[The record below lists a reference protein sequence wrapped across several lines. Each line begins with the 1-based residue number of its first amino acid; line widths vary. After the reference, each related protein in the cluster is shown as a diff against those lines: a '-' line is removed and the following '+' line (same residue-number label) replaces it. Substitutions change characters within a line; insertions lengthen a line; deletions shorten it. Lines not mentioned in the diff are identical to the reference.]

1 MSIRIRT
8 AFIAILVAMASLAG
22 CGEAGAAITRL
33 AVGEPG
39 PDAYALVSGT
49 DDPKVIPRQ
58 EAGGA
63 RTGDQPG
70 LYGGT
75 RKVASCDKDKLVK
88 FLGDNPDKAKAWAD
102 VHHITPAGIPAFIE
116 HLTPVVLRVD
126 TAVTNH
132 GYRSGEATSLQ
143 AVLQA
148 GVGVLVD
155 AHGVPVVKCNC
166 GNPLTAP
173 SKKTHPENGRYTG
186 TKWPQFAKKKVTVIE
201 APAQEVKTLM
211 LVDPVLGMI
220 FPRPVGTE
228 GESDGALAPMPP
240 EAMPVSATPTA
251 GPTDVSQSPP
261 GEGPSTESA
270 TPGDPTGPAQEP
282 SETPP
287 ASAQPTEGDSP
298 AVTVEPQ
305 ASAPEPQSEDPPPSQ
320 ENQESNK
327 VQDEPKSD
335 PAAEP
340 ADPSP
345 S

>member
-8 AFIAILVAMASLAG
+8 ALIAIMVATGSLAG

-39 PDAYALVSGT
+39 ADAYTLVSGV
-49 DDPKVIPRQ
+49 DDPKVAPR
-58 EAGGA
+58 ADSGGE
-63 RTGDQPG
+63 RPGDQPG

-88 FLGDNPDKAKAWAD
+88 FLGDHPDKAKAWAD

-126 TAVTNH
+126 TVVTNH
-132 GYRSGEATSLQ
+132 GYRSGVATSLQ

-173 SKKTHPENGRYTG
+173 QKKLNTVNGHYTG
-186 TKWPQFAKKKVTVIE
+186 TKWPQFAKKRVTVIE
-201 APAQEVKTLM
+201 APAQEVKKLM
-211 LVDPVLGMI
+211 LVDPDLGMI
-220 FPRPVGTE
+220 FSRPIGTE
-228 GESDGALAPMPP
+228 GESDGAPAPLPP
-240 EAMPVSATPTA
+240 EAMPVDSATPTTGPSDA
-251 GPTDVSQSPP
+251 TQGPT
-261 GEGPSTESA
+261 GEAPSTEPAAPSE
-270 TPGDPTGPAQEP
+270 PTDPAQQP

-287 ASAQPTEGDSP
+287 DSAPP
-298 AVTVEPQ
+298 AEVDPPVATAEPQ
-305 ASAPEPQSEDPPPSQ
+305 SSPEPQRNDPSPPQENKALDVPQSDPP
-320 ENQESNK
+320 
-327 VQDEPKSD
+327 
-335 PAAEP
+335 AEP
-340 ADPSP
+340 ADPAPP